1 MLLNENQ
8 VIKLVKQKKN
18 NIGQMMSYESRLKV
32 MSEPMFFTELESEV
46 GWDEIK
52 RAIYNSVTQE
62 KYQRVLNYFSYPL
75 AIVSISDDIMGD
87 LNRVFNGRNANFGI
101 EYPNKR
107 AEEQTSQMLM
117 NLDTRKYIEKVG
129 RKAFKVNHK
138 LS

>member
-87 LNRVFNGRNANFGI
+87 LNRLFNGRNDNFGI
-101 EYPNKR
+101 QYPNKR
-107 AEEQTSQMLM
+107 AEE
-117 NLDTRKYIEKVG
+117 
-129 RKAFKVNHK
+129 
-138 LS
+138 